1 MIKGTNHGLDKCLP
15 ILNLNNEL
23 NGKAQWLVYTCVK
36 RKIKK
41 KNYISRAVIF
51 QVDTDSRRSF
61 SPLRMMLQIHIIVN
75 KY

>member
-1 MIKGTNHGLDKCLP
+1 MIKGTNHGLDKCLS

-41 KNYISRAVIF
+41 K
-51 QVDTDSRRSF
+51 D
-61 SPLRMMLQIHIIVN
+61 
-75 KY
+75 

>member
-1 MIKGTNHGLDKCLP
+1 MIKGTNHGLDKCLS

-23 NGKAQWLVYTCVK
+23 NGHAQWLVYTCVK

-41 KNYISRAVIF
+41 KMYISRPVIF
-51 QVDTDSRRSF
+51 QVDSRRSF
-61 SPLRMMLQIHIIVN
+61 GPLRMMLQIHAIVN